1 MLVFFRMG
9 RIFKSFLFSIVAL
22 FGAAQLI
29 EGFSFNNDL
38 ATLVMAAVVFGI
50 VNSFLKPI
58 LKLVTL
64 PFNIATFGLFSSI
77 INIILLYITINVVPG
92 LSIAAFTI
100 PPLEIKLPL
109 VYSPLTRSLQ
119 LISLS
124 WVLSFLPQL

>member
-1 MLVFFRMG
+1 
-9 RIFKSFLFSIVAL
+9 FKSFLFSIVAL

-64 PFNIATFGLFSSI
+64 PFN
-77 INIILLYITINVVPG
+77 
-92 LSIAAFTI
+92 
-100 PPLEIKLPL
+100 
-109 VYSPLTRSLQ
+109 
-119 LISLS
+119 
-124 WVLSFLPQL
+124 